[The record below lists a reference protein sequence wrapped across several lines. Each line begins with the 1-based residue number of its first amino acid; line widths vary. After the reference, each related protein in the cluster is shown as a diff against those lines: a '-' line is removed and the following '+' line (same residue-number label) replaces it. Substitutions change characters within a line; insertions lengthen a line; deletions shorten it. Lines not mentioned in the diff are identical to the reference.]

1 MKKNLISSII
11 IAAAFIFAP
20 ALHAQTDAKATLD
33 KVAGKFSKAGGIE
46 ASFQATAF
54 TGKKDNGTTTGTL
67 QVKGTQFKLASEGMT
82 TWFDGKTQWT
92 MIEGSG
98 EVNVSTPTEAE
109 RQRQNPYTFLNLY
122 KSGYKLSQHE
132 ITYNEVKCRE
142 IRMTAQ
148 SNKAD
153 IQEMRIVLDNADN
166 PVSVRMRRGKNQWI
180 RIRVS
185 NLQTGKNF
193 SDKTFKFSK
202 EDHPSIEV
210 IDLR

>member
-1 MKKNLISSII
+1 MKTRLIKILLFTAFF
-11 IAAAFIFAP
+11 AAAPTLF
-20 ALHAQTDAKATLD
+20 AQTDAKATLD
-33 KVAGKFSKAGGIE
+33 KVAGKFSKTGGIE
-46 ASFQATAF
+46 AKFQATAF
-54 TGKKDNGTTTGTL
+54 SGKKETGTTTGTI
-67 QVKGTQFKLASEGMT
+67 QVKGSQFKIASEGMT

-122 KSGYKLSQHE
+122 KSGYNLSQSE
-132 ITYNEVKCRE
+132 ISYGGSKCRE
-142 IRMTAQ
+142 IKMKAQ
-148 SNKAD
+148 TKNSD

-166 PVSVRMRRGKNQWI
+166 PVSVRMKRGKNQWI
-180 RIRVS
+180 RIRIS

-193 SDKTFKFSK
+193 GDGTFKFSK
-202 EDHPSIEV
+202 ADYPNIEV